1 MKEAPKPSV
10 QIRIVLNSAMPVYR
24 QIADAIRLHC
34 VAGDLVPGEKLP
46 TVRELAASLGIHFN
60 TVAEAYRVL
69 ADEGWLRSE
78 GRRGATVLDRKQP
91 RQPAAASHADEG
103 SRIRQF
109 LAELQAR
116 GFAKEWIRREVL
128 AALETRS

>member
-1 MKEAPKPSV
+1 MKRERKSEV
-10 QIRIVLNSAMPVYR
+10 QIRIVFDGETPGYR

-69 ADEGWLRSE
+69 ADEGWLHSE
-78 GRRGATVLDRKQP
+78 GRRGATILDRRQP
-91 RQPAAASHADEG
+91 RQPSAASHADEG
-103 SRIRQF
+103 LRISQF
-109 LAELQAR
+109 LAALQAR
-116 GFAKEWIRREVL
+116 GFAKDWIRREVL
-128 AALETRS
+128 AALEKTS